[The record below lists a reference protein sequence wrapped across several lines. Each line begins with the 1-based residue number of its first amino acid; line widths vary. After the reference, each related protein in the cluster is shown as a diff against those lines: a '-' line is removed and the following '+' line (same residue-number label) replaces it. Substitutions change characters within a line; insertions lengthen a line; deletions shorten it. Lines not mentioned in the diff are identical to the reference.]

1 MISIKHKSFNKEWE
15 ALYNDD
21 DLQSKSNMKNHGNGI
36 AFIVEGIRDSM
47 SVPLSLLLVDRS

>member
-36 AFIVEGIRDSM
+36 AFVVEGIRDSM
-47 SVPLSLLLVDRS
+47 SVPLSLLLG